1 MFCLGCGAE
10 VPSRAARC
18 RVCGRKLSSS
28 TETSE
33 ATRESASPVV
43 STARLATLAS
53 ASLQTSVHSPS
64 GTPNVSAASATGLP
78 RDPAGRLLLLTAA
91 ALAADLL
98 APWSIVYGQQKT
110 MAANGASAWALLALF
125 LLAALPLLRSDYRA
139 RPHVAVVPLIVG
151 AFCLGAG
158 IFYWA
163 LLARENALAASQDS
177 SPMPSGFVQIHS
189 SPALSQAPIAPG
201 FGLYLF
207 LIGSGVLAFVGYRLF
222 LQAALATA
230 HATVRATAAPAI
242 QPVSPTTQPATQ
254 SDSASMPQATAIS
267 PATPSAAPTAAS
279 SPLAAILSASEPPPV
294 SASTPA
300 ANHIALPG
308 SAAWNEAP
316 KVPTHIRPSRL
327 GGSGWSRQA
336 GVRR

>member
-18 RVCGRKLSSS
+18 RVCGRKLSSP
-28 TETSE
+28 TESSE
-33 ATRESASPVV
+33 ATRDTSSASPSSLSVP
-43 STARLATLAS
+43 LATLAS
-53 ASLQTSVHSPS
+53 TSLQTGVHSPAVAPVVPTS
-64 GTPNVSAASATGLP
+64 SATGLP
-78 RDPAGRLLLLTAA
+78 RDPAGRLLLLIVV

-125 LLAALPLLRSDYRA
+125 ALAALPLLRPDYRV
-139 RPHVAVVPLIVG
+139 RPRFAVAPLAVG

-158 IFYWA
+158 IVYWA
-163 LLARENALAASQDS
+163 LLIRENAAIQPVADPS
-177 SPMPSGFVQIHS
+177 SAPVDVVGVS
-189 SPALSQAPIAPG
+189 SHPIMWQPTIGPG

-207 LIGSGVLAFVGYRLF
+207 LIGSAVLAFVGYRLF
-222 LQAALATA
+222 LHAAVATARALGSQAAQPASAQLS
-230 HATVRATAAPAI
+230 TVPAAPAA
-242 QPVSPTTQPATQ
+242 P
-254 SDSASMPQATAIS
+254 ASMPH
-267 PATPSAAPTAAS
+267 AAPIPTAPAIAAPAAAS
-279 SPLAAILSASEPPPV
+279 SPLAAVSASE
-294 SASTPA
+294 SAPAPSAAPA
-300 ANHIALPG
+300 AGHIALPG

-316 KVPTHIRPSRL
+316 KIPTHIRPTRL

>member
-43 STARLATLAS
+43 STVRLATLAS
-53 ASLQTSVHSPS
+53 ASLQTGVHSPS
-64 GTPNVSAASATGLP
+64 GTPIVATASATGLP
-78 RDPAGRLLLLTAA
+78 RDPAGRLLLMTVA

-110 MAANGASAWALLALF
+110 MAASGASAWALLALF
-125 LLAALPLLRSDYRA
+125 FLAALPLLRSDYRA
-139 RPHVAVVPLIVG
+139 RPPFAVVPLIVG

-163 LLARENALAASQDS
+163 LLARENALAVGQDTS
-177 SPMPSGFVQIHS
+177 SAPRSYPPIYS
-189 SPALSQAPIAPG
+189 SLAQPLSPIAPG

-222 LQAALATA
+222 LQAALAT
-230 HATVRATAAPAI
+230 VRATHVHIAQPTPTQLSTIPAAPA
-242 QPVSPTTQPATQ
+242 
-254 SDSASMPQATAIS
+254 SASMPQATPIS
-267 PATPSAAPTAAS
+267 PATPSAAATAAS
-279 SPLAAILSASEPPPV
+279 LPLAAVSASEPPPV
-294 SASTPA
+294 SASAPA
-300 ANHIALPG
+300 ASHIALPG

>member
-43 STARLATLAS
+43 STVRLATLAS
-53 ASLQTSVHSPS
+53 ASLQTGVHSPS
-64 GTPNVSAASATGLP
+64 GTPIVATASATGLP
-78 RDPAGRLLLLTAA
+78 RDPAGRLLLMTVA

-110 MAANGASAWALLALF
+110 MAASGASAWALLALF
-125 LLAALPLLRSDYRA
+125 FLAALPLLRSDYRA
-139 RPHVAVVPLIVG
+139 RPPFAVVPLIVG

-163 LLARENALAASQDS
+163 LLARENALAVGQDTS
-177 SPMPSGFVQIHS
+177 SAPRSYPPIYS
-189 SPALSQAPIAPG
+189 SLAQPLSPIAPG

-222 LQAALATA
+222 LQAALAT
-230 HATVRATAAPAI
+230 VRATHVHIA
-242 QPVSPTTQPATQ
+242 QPTP
-254 SDSASMPQATAIS
+254 IS
-267 PATPSAAPTAAS
+267 PATPSAAATAAS
-279 SPLAAILSASEPPPV
+279 LPLAAVSASEPPPV
-294 SASTPA
+294 SASAPA
-300 ANHIALPG
+300 ASHIALPG